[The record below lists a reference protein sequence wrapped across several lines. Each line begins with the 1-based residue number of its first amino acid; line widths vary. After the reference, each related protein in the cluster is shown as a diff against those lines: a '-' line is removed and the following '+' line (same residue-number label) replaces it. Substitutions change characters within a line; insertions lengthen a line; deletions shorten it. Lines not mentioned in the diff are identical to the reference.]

1 MTTALLALRDSTD
14 HQDVQRQRQAGHAY
28 AVRHG
33 LRIVHEVVDYI
44 SGTVPIFDRPG
55 GREILEWVA
64 GKRAQAVIFDSISR
78 VAREEHP
85 VSAPMLRSALAH
97 AGMELHYCDKGKA
110 DLSPYGGIIDYIG
123 AVQAGEERKNILR
136 QTNEG
141 KLTHVRAG
149 SVLTF
154 RAPPYGYIVRSEQR
168 QPAGFKH
175 PFKYYWLEIN
185 EDEARIV
192 RQIFD
197 WYVHGDVR
205 EVNHPLGVVNGHVH
219 RVPMSLDAIARR
231 LAAERVPTK
240 SETSRHTPRK
250 LPAFIW
256 SATQVRNILRRETY
270 IGIWHYRKTATVKA
284 PETKRGW
291 RQVARPESE
300 WISVDVPAILLTDDG
315 QPDTDLFARAQERL
329 REMADTSPRRLK
341 TDYLLRTRCRCGRCG
356 HAVGSRLNDSTH
368 RKYYCT
374 HDKPIHGPARC
385 DLPTF
390 DGDALEG
397 VVWRWVMRI
406 VSDPDYLRETLDD
419 LNRDE
424 AREATLAAA
433 RKRLDEIERDIAT
446 LDRAAAQLLEL
457 LNRADNAFTPEQI
470 NAQQRENRRRLDGL
484 RTERT
489 RAQSQINNL
498 QAATIQAAQFEETA
512 DELRAGVLNATEED
526 KRAYLAELDVRVRL
540 DVIGSDHCAFVSCV
554 LFEEGREVKMV
565 VPAVGDGR
573 YARRVLSGT

>member
-28 AVRHG
+28 ATKHG
-33 LRIVHEVVDYI
+33 LQIVHEVVDYI

-64 GKRAQAVIFDSISR
+64 GRRAGAIIFDSISR

-97 AGMELHYCDKGKA
+97 AGMELHYCDKGKS
-110 DLSPYGGIIDYIG
+110 DLTPYGGIIDYIG

-154 RAPPYGYIVRSEQR
+154 RAPPYGYTAHSEQR
-168 QPAGFKH
+168 QPPGFKH
-175 PFKYYWLEIN
+175 PFRFYFLEIN
-185 EDEARIV
+185 EVEARIV

-197 WYVHGDVR
+197 WYVNGDA
-205 EVNHPLGVVNGHVH
+205 HVVNG
-219 RVPMSLDAIARR
+219 RPRRAPMSLDAIARR
-231 LAAERVPTK
+231 LAADHVPTK
-240 SETSRHTPRK
+240 SETSQHTPRK
-250 LPAFIW
+250 LPAFVW

-270 IGIWHYRKTATVKA
+270 AGIWHYRKTVTVKA

-300 WISVDVPAILLTDDG
+300 WIAVDVPAILLASDG
-315 QPDTDLFARAQERL
+315 LLDTDLFARAQERL
-329 REMADTSPRRLK
+329 REMADESPRRLK
-341 TDYLLRTRCRCGRCG
+341 TEYLLRTRCRCGRCG
-356 HAVGSRLNDSTH
+356 HAVGSRLNDASH

-397 VVWRWVMRI
+397 AVWRWVQRI
-406 VSDPDYLRETLDD
+406 VSDPNYLRETLDD

-424 AREATLAAA
+424 AREATLTTAQ
-433 RKRLDEIERDIAT
+433 KRLGEIERDIST
-446 LDRAAAQLLEL
+446 LDRAAAALLDL

-489 RAQSQINNL
+489 KMQSQIGNL
-498 QAATIQAAQFEETA
+498 QAAAIQAAAFEETA

-526 KRAYLAELDVRVRL
+526 KRAYLTELDVRVRI
-540 DVIGSDHCAFVSCV
+540 DVVDGQHCAFISCV
-554 LFEEGREVKMV
+554 LFEEGREVKLIM
-565 VPAVGDGR
+565 PAVKSGR
-573 YARRVLSGT
+573 YSRRVLSGD

>member
-28 AVRHG
+28 ATKHG
-33 LRIVHEVVDYI
+33 LQIVHEVVDYI

-64 GKRAQAVIFDSISR
+64 GRRAQAIIFDSISR

-97 AGMELHYCDKGKA
+97 AGMELHYVDKGKA

-136 QTNEG
+136 QMNEG
-141 KLTHVRAG
+141 KITRARAG

-154 RAPPYGYIVRSEQR
+154 RAPPYGYIVHSEQR
-168 QPAGFKH
+168 QPPGFKH
-175 PFKYYWLEIN
+175 PFRFYYLEIN
-185 EDEARIV
+185 DDEARIV

-197 WYVHGDVR
+197 WYVHGNVR
-205 EVNHPLGVVNGHVH
+205 EIDGHVR
-219 RVPMSLDAIARR
+219 RVPMSLDAIVRR
-231 LAAERVPTK
+231 LAAEHVPTK

-250 LPAFIW
+250 LPAHIW
-256 SATQVRNILRRETY
+256 SPTQVRNILKRETY

-284 PETKRGW
+284 PDTKRGW
-291 RQVARPESE
+291 RQVTRPQSE
-300 WISVDVPAILLTDDG
+300 WISIDVPAILVTPDG
-315 QPDTDLFARAQERL
+315 QPDIDLFNRAQERL
-329 REMADTSPRRLK
+329 RTMADESPRRLK

-356 HAVGSRLNDSTH
+356 HAVGSRINDAGY

-374 HDKPIHGPARC
+374 HDKTIYGPARC
-385 DLPTF
+385 DLPSF

-397 VVWRWVMRI
+397 VVWRWVQRI

-424 AREATLAAA
+424 AREVTLAAA
-433 RKRLDEIERDIAT
+433 NKRLREVERDIAT
-446 LDRAAAQLLEL
+446 LDRAAGQLLDL
-457 LNRADNAFTPEQI
+457 LNKADNAFTPEQI
-470 NAQQRENRRRLDGL
+470 NNQQRENRRRLDGL
-484 RTERT
+484 RTERA
-489 RAQSQINNL
+489 RLQSQISSL
-498 QAATIQAAQFEETA
+498 MATAIQAAAFEETA
-512 DELRAGVLNATEED
+512 DALRAGVLNATNED
-526 KRAYLAELDVRVRL
+526 KRDYLAELDVRVRI
-540 DVIGSDHCAFVSCV
+540 DVVDGEQCAFVSCV
-554 LFEEGREVKMV
+554 LFEEGREVKLI
-565 VPAVGDGR
+565 VPSLKPGR
-573 YARRVLSGT
+573 YSRRALSGH

>member
-28 AVRHG
+28 AAQHG
-33 LRIVHEVVDYI
+33 LQIVHEVVDYI

-78 VAREEHP
+78 IAREEHP

-136 QTNEG
+136 QMNEG
-141 KLTHVRAG
+141 KLTRARAG
-149 SVLTF
+149 STLTF
-154 RAPPYGYIVRSEQR
+154 RAPPYGYIVRGEQR
-168 QPAGFKH
+168 QPPGFKH
-175 PFKYYWLEIN
+175 PFKFYYLEIN

-197 WYVHGDVR
+197 WYVNGDLR
-205 EVNHPLGVVNGHVH
+205 EVNGHM
-219 RVPMSLDAIARR
+219 RRAPMSLDAIARR

-240 SETSRHTPRK
+240 SETNRHTPRK
-250 LPAFIW
+250 LPAFVW

-270 IGIWHYRKTATVKA
+270 IGVWHYRKTVTVKA
-284 PETKRGW
+284 PDTKRGW

-300 WISVDVPAILLTDDG
+300 WISVDVPAILLTDNG
-315 QPDTDLFARAQERL
+315 QPDTDLFARAQARL

-341 TDYLLRTRCRCGRCG
+341 TEYLLRSRCKCGRCG
-356 HAVGSRLNDSTH
+356 HAVGARLNDASH

-385 DLPTF
+385 TMPTF

-397 VVWRWVMRI
+397 AVWRWVMRI

-433 RKRLDEIERDIAT
+433 RKRLSEIERDIAT
-446 LDRAAAQLLEL
+446 LDRAAAQLLDL
-457 LNRADNAFTPEQI
+457 LNRADNAFTPAQI
-470 NAQQRENRRRLDGL
+470 NNQQRENRRRLDGL
-484 RTERT
+484 RDERA
-489 RAQSQINNL
+489 RVQSQINSL
-498 QAATIQAAQFEETA
+498 TAVTIQAAQFEETA
-512 DELRAGVLNATEED
+512 NELRAGVLNATDED
-526 KRAYLAELDVRVRL
+526 KHAYLTELDVRVRI
-540 DVIGSDHCAFVSCV
+540 DVVAGEYCAFVSCV
-554 LFEEGREVKMV
+554 LFEEGREVKLI

-573 YARRVLSGT
+573 YARRVLSGD

>member
-28 AVRHG
+28 AALHG
-33 LRIVHEVVDYI
+33 LQIVHEVVDYI

-64 GKRAQAVIFDSISR
+64 GKRADAIIFDSISR

-97 AGMELHYCDKGKA
+97 AGMELHYCDKGKS
-110 DLSPYGGIIDYIG
+110 DLTPYGGIIDYIG

-136 QTNEG
+136 QMNEG
-141 KLTHVRAG
+141 KLTRTRAG

-154 RAPPYGYIVRSEQR
+154 RAPPYGYTAHSEQR
-168 QPAGFKH
+168 QPPGFKH
-175 PFKYYWLEIN
+175 PFRFYFLEIN
-185 EDEARIV
+185 ETEARIV

-197 WYVHGDVR
+197 WYVHGDVH
-205 EVNHPLGVVNGHVH
+205 EVNHPLGVVNGHIV
-219 RVPMSLDAIARR
+219 RRPMSLDAIARR

-284 PETKRGW
+284 PGTKRGA
-291 RQVARPESE
+291 RQVLRPQSE

-315 QPDTDLFARAQERL
+315 QPDIDLFNRAQARL
-329 REMADTSPRRLK
+329 REMADASPRRLK

-356 HAVGSRLNDSTH
+356 HAVGSRFNDATH
-368 RKYYCT
+368 RKYICT
-374 HDKPIHGPARC
+374 HKKPFMGAAMC

-397 VVWRWVMRI
+397 VVWRWVQRI

-433 RKRLDEIERDIAT
+433 RKRLSEIERDIAT
-446 LDRAAAQLLEL
+446 LDRAAAQLLDL
-457 LNRADNAFTPEQI
+457 LGRADNAFTPEQI

-484 RTERT
+484 RAD
-489 RAQSQINNL
+489 RAKVQSQIGNL
-498 QAATIQAAQFEETA
+498 QAVAIQTAAFEETA
-512 DELRAGVLNATEED
+512 GELRAGVENATDED
-526 KRAYLAELDVRVRL
+526 KRAYLAELDVRVRIN
-540 DVIGSDHCAFVSCV
+540 VIDGEHCAFISCV
-554 LFEEGREVKMV
+554 LFEEGREVKLL
-565 VPAVGDGR
+565 VPAVGLGR
-573 YARRVLSGT
+573 YARRTLSGD

>member
-28 AVRHG
+28 ATKHG
-33 LRIVHEVVDYI
+33 LQIVHEVVDYI

-64 GKRAQAVIFDSISR
+64 GRRAQAIIFDSISR

-97 AGMELHYCDKGKA
+97 AGMELHYVDKGKA

-154 RAPPYGYIVRSEQR
+154 RAPPYGYIVRSDQR
-168 QPAGFKH
+168 QPPGFRH
-175 PFKYYWLEIN
+175 PFRFYWLEIN
-185 EDEARIV
+185 EVEARIV

-197 WYVHGDVR
+197 WYVHGDLR
-205 EVNHPLGVVNGHVH
+205 EVNGHV
-219 RVPMSLDAIARR
+219 RRTPMSLDAIARR

-256 SATQVRNILRRETY
+256 SATQVRNILKRETY

-300 WISVDVPAILLTDDG
+300 WISVDVPAILITDDG
-315 QPDTDLFARAQERL
+315 QPDTDLFLQAQERL
-329 REMADTSPRRLK
+329 REMADESPRRLK
-341 TDYLLRTRCRCGRCG
+341 TDYLLRTRCKCGRCG
-356 HAVGSRLNDSTH
+356 HAVGSRLNDAGN
-368 RKYYCT
+368 RKYICT
-374 HDKPIHGPARC
+374 HKKPIHGSARC
-385 DLPTF
+385 TLPTF

-397 VVWRWVMRI
+397 AVWRWVQRI
-406 VSDPDYLRETLDD
+406 VSDPNYLRETLDD

-424 AREATLAAA
+424 TREATLANAQ
-433 RKRLDEIERDIAT
+433 KRLGEIERDIST
-446 LDRAAAQLLEL
+446 LDRAAAGLLDL

-470 NAQQRENRRRLDGL
+470 NNQQRENRRRLDGL
-484 RTERT
+484 RTERA
-489 RAQSQINNL
+489 RVQSQISNL
-498 QAATIQAAQFEETA
+498 QAAAIQAAAFEETA
-512 DELRAGVLNATEED
+512 GELRAGVLHATEED
-526 KRAYLAELDVRVRL
+526 KQAYLAELDVRVR
-540 DVIGSDHCAFVSCV
+540 IEEIAGAHCAFISCV
-554 LFEEGREVKMV
+554 LFEEGREVKLIMPSV
-565 VPAVGDGR
+565 KPGR
-573 YARRVLSGT
+573 YARRVLSGD